1 MGKAVVI
8 KGQLTKYFGV
18 AGLKNPTAAVLDGKD
33 IGDGSDP
40 EPGDK
45 DNPLGLDDSK
55 KNNTFSADFED
66 LLANNDYEL
75 EGWYNVAIE
84 GGRRWQGKTFNNTTT
99 GKTDKYIQATSYGG
113 TGDKFECWFATPAF
127 EVDQVKDKKVSFDCA
142 VYNYATASAN
152 SKLEVY
158 FLQLVDGK
166 MVSTPINVAGM
177 PTTDNTWVTLTA
189 DLSAQSG
196 KIGFVGFKYTS
207 TSSSEALSYRLDN
220 IKAGAQEGEIPGE
233 DDPFDLNVSDV
244 KESFTVDFEDMV
256 QDQTYVLSGWVNKG
270 MPDAYTWKGAAYNSD
285 KYIRANTK
293 DKGSTVESWF
303 ITPAF
308 VVNASKKLTFDCAGA
323 NWAANPSL
331 KIYFLQKSVD
341 GKLSR
346 HEIAMEAIPT
356 SGTNYT
362 WVKDIEVNLSS
373 YVGQT
378 GFIGFQYMGTEPET
392 GGMPTYQLDNIKYG
406 EGGEEPNPG
415 DADGT
420 IDKPFSVAD
429 VISKQSETPIAYAVG
444 YIVAGIK
451 NDTKITTISSAE
463 DVLFGGTGQDVKNTV
478 VLIADSKGET
488 DYTKCVAVNLPTGDL
503 RTAVNLQDNP
513 ENVGKKL
520 TIKGKFRT
528 YFGIG
533 GLRDVNKSDSYKLE

>member
-1 MGKAVVI
+1 MYY
-8 KGQLTKYFGV
+8 L
-18 AGLKNPTAAVLDGKD
+18 
-33 IGDGSDP
+33 
-40 EPGDK
+40 
-45 DNPLGLDDSK
+45 
-55 KNNTFSADFED
+55 
-66 LLANNDYEL
+66 
-75 EGWYNVAIE
+75 
-84 GGRRWQGKTFNNTTT
+84 
-99 GKTDKYIQATSYGG
+99 
-113 TGDKFECWFATPAF
+113 
-127 EVDQVKDKKVSFDCA
+127 
-142 VYNYATASAN
+142 
-152 SKLEVY
+152 
-158 FLQLVDGK
+158 
-166 MVSTPINVAGM
+166 
-177 PTTDNTWVTLTA
+177 
-189 DLSAQSG
+189 
-196 KIGFVGFKYTS
+196 
-207 TSSSEALSYRLDN
+207 
-220 IKAGAQEGEIPGE
+220 
-233 DDPFDLNVSDV
+233 
-244 KESFTVDFEDMV
+244 
-256 QDQTYVLSGWVNKG
+256 VNKG

-293 DKGSTVESWF
+293 GADKGSTVESWF

>member
-1 MGKAVVI
+1 M
-8 KGQLTKYFGV
+8 
-18 AGLKNPTAAVLDGKD
+18 
-33 IGDGSDP
+33 
-40 EPGDK
+40 
-45 DNPLGLDDSK
+45 DDSK

-293 DKGSTVESWF
+293 GADKGSTVESWF